1 MISAIVAVD
10 ANWGIGFDG
19 ELLERIPEDM
29 KRFRELTENNVV
41 VMGRKTW
48 DSLPSQPLPNRDN
61 IIISATLYLD
71 YYKKLG
77 SFVAV
82 SEMEKMQW
90 ILNFIKMGYAY
101 CDTNVFI
108 IGGGQIYEQ
117 LLPYCDRVYVT
128 KIHRAYENVDTYFP
142 VDLDKSSEWRQVE
155 MGEMREYNSITY
167 NFLTYERV

>member
-29 KRFRELTENNVV
+29 KRFRELTEKSNI

-48 DSLPSQPLPNRDN
+48 DSLPKKPLINRPN
-61 IIISATLYLD
+61 IIITHGETRVVPNQPIMFINLD
-71 YYKKLG
+71 EAK
-77 SFVAV
+77 
-82 SEMEKMQW
+82 EC
-90 ILNFIKMGYAY
+90 LNRAKSWYWQRN
-101 CDTNVFI
+101 DLFI
-108 IGGGQIYEQ
+108 IGGGQIYKQ

-128 KIHRAYENVDTYFP
+128 KIHKAYENVDTYFP
-142 VDLDKSSEWRQVE
+142 VDLDESPEWRQVE
-155 MGEMREYNSITY
+155 TGEVREYNSITY